1 MGREGREGGVG
12 RTLLAF
18 AAIVLTSA
26 LLNAQKAPLRV
37 IASNGVKTFVEVLV
51 PAYEASSGHTAK
63 VTYGTSSVLLKDIA
77 GGAPFDLVIMTQEA
91 IAELGKAGK
100 LAAGTQTAIG
110 RARVGLGVPHGSRK
124 PKSAT
129 AADMKQTLL
138 AAKGIAYA
146 GNGASRPTIE
156 AMFAK
161 LGVADAV
168 RGKTFLDVGS
178 DGSIARVNK
187 GDADLLLTLVSEIMP
202 APGIDLVGPIPAEFG
217 GDVSFAGA
225 VGASAADPAAA
236 RALLA
241 RLVSRESN
249 ATLQQKGLER

>member
-1 MGREGREGGVG
+1 MKRLL
-12 RTLLAF
+12 TLV
-18 AAIVLTSA
+18 AIVSLATS
-26 LLNAQKAPLRV
+26 LQAQNAPLRV
-37 IASNGVKTFVEVLV
+37 IASNGVKTFVEALV
-51 PAYEASSGHTAK
+51 PAYEKSSGRKAT

-91 IAELGKAGK
+91 ISELGKAGK
-100 LAAGTQTAIG
+100 LTGTPTVVG
-110 RARVGLGVPHGSRK
+110 RARVGLGVPHGTRK
-124 PKSAT
+124 PKAAT
-129 AADMKQTLL
+129 AADVKQALL

-156 AMFAK
+156 AMFAT
-161 LGVADAV
+161 LGVTDTV
-168 RGKTFLDVGS
+168 KGKTFLDVGS

-217 GDVSFAGA
+217 GDVTFAAA
-225 VGASAADPAAA
+225 VSATAPDSAAA

-241 RLVSRESN
+241 SLVSRE
-249 ATLQQKGLER
+249 ATVTLHQKGLAK

>member
-1 MGREGREGGVG
+1 VF
-12 RTLLAF
+12 TAAF
-18 AAIVLTSA
+18 AQ
-26 LLNAQKAPLRV
+26 AQAPLRV
-37 IASNGVKTFVEVLV
+37 IASNGVKTFVEAIV
-51 PAYEASSGHTAK
+51 PAYEKSSGRKTD
-63 VTYGTSSVLLKDIA
+63 VTYGTSSVLVKSIA

-91 IAELGKAGK
+91 MAEIGKAGK
-100 LAAGTQTAIG
+100 LAGAPTVIG
-110 RARVGLGVPHGSRK
+110 RARVGLGVPHGHKK
-124 PKSAT
+124 PPVAT
-129 AADMKQTLL
+129 AGDVKQALL

-168 RGKTFLDVGS
+168 KGKTFLDVGS

-202 APGIDLVGPIPAEFG
+202 APGIDLVGPIPPEFG
-217 GDVSFAGA
+217 GDVTFAGA
-225 VGASAADPAAA
+225 VGAAAADPAAG

-241 RLVSRESN
+241 RLVSRDAT
-249 ATLQQKGLER
+249 ATLRQKGLER